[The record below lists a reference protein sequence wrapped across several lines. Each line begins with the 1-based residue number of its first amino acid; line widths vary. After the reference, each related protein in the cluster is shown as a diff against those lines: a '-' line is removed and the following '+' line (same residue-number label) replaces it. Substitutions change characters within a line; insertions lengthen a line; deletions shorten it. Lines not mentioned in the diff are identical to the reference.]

1 MHPPINALEQ
11 YLLTK
16 EKAEVGTNQLRE
28 RTMSIATIAGF
39 ITSLLITYIN
49 PYIQDS
55 PGNLGSRVGLIYGS
69 ISILSMLFVFFVVPE
84 TKGRSLEELDELFQA
99 KVPAWRSASFK
110 ATGVGAQIT
119 SVENIAPGV
128 SVSVHGKWHSVL
140 EGAEAEA
147 EAGSNDVEKEAVGP
161 VKF

>member
-1 MHPPINALEQ
+1 
-11 YLLTK
+11 
-16 EKAEVGTNQLRE
+16 
-28 RTMSIATIAGF
+28 
-39 ITSLLITYIN
+39 
-49 PYIQDS
+49 
-55 PGNLGSRVGLIYGS
+55 
-69 ISILSMLFVFFVVPE
+69 MLFVFFVVPE